1 MKKQKTYF
9 VLTIAV
15 MLLIFIHSAM
25 PADLSSEESGFFV
38 SLITRVIPADP
49 ELTTFFIRKTAH
61 FLEYLFLGFCI
72 MQTFRFTRENHNDI
86 QRIKQERITHQNN
99 NERDI
104 NRKSNLRQSNN
115 IMCRNLPACNILCA
129 WAIGTAYAVTDEIHQ
144 LFVPGRSCELRDIC
158 IDAVGVLCGCLIIR
172 LWTHYRTT

>member
-1 MKKQKTYF
+1 MLWAAPVKCDRLGSMKKQKTYF

-25 PADLSSEESGFFV
+25 PADLSSEESGLFV

-49 ELTTFFIRKTAH
+49 ELITFLIRKTAH

-72 MQTFRFTRENHNDI
+72 KQTCRYSGNRCIDIPDNGGHNTSPNKNTFRN
-86 QRIKQERITHQNN
+86 
-99 NERDI
+99 
-104 NRKSNLRQSNN
+104 
-115 IMCRNLPACNILCA
+115 NLPAGSILIP